1 MRPRRRHLP
10 WAVNAGRAVNAGLAV
25 AGSAVVVRQVWVA
38 VMAQEEEAEEA
49 MEGVTGLVTAKV
61 AAASYGVVGTVR
73 GQCHAPR
80 IGRRSRSGIR
90 SVCSGDG
97 LHDTSCCRTCNFSAL
112 TRHCMAS
119 TSARN
124 SGFPCSNRKHGS
136 HSGCT
141 GSRCGRWACR
151 LQCGSDLLL
160 KAMVVAMVAMVVV
173 VVVNESAEAAALG
186 REGMLDTLRKRD
198 ELGSRNRRLNTVPH
212 LGTRVGSV
220 AWRARR
226 WTPVA
231 ASLRLGRRV
240 PCSTRL
246 SAHTQQMLSMC
257 ADGALD
263 AGGPAETAHG
273 GRRARRVDAICD
285 ES

>member
-1 MRPRRRHLP
+1 
-10 WAVNAGRAVNAGLAV
+10 
-25 AGSAVVVRQVWVA
+25 
-38 VMAQEEEAEEA
+38 
-49 MEGVTGLVTAKV
+49 
-61 AAASYGVVGTVR
+61 
-73 GQCHAPR
+73 
-80 IGRRSRSGIR
+80 
-90 SVCSGDG
+90 
-97 LHDTSCCRTCNFSAL
+97 
-112 TRHCMAS
+112 
-119 TSARN
+119 
-124 SGFPCSNRKHGS
+124 
-136 HSGCT
+136 
-141 GSRCGRWACR
+141 
-151 LQCGSDLLL
+151 
-160 KAMVVAMVAMVVV
+160 MVVAMVAMVVV

>member
-1 MRPRRRHLP
+1 
-10 WAVNAGRAVNAGLAV
+10 
-25 AGSAVVVRQVWVA
+25 
-38 VMAQEEEAEEA
+38 

-97 LHDTSCCRTCNFSAL
+97 LHDTSCCRTCNYSAL

-124 SGFPCSNRKHGS
+124 LGFPCSNRKHGS

-173 VVVNESAEAAALG
+173 VVVNESAEAAVLG

-246 SAHTQQMLSMC
+246 SAHTQQMPSTLYVCGWS
-257 ADGALD
+257 ARRRRAQ
-263 AGGPAETAHG
+263 TAHGHG
-273 GRRARRVDAICD
+273 GRRARRVDAMSRE
-285 ES
+285 ESV